1 MSPELNGL
9 RLLSGGENRQ
19 EALALARLSMQ
30 KVFQTPGSLP
40 AQVQAQVAIGYGL
53 DDSGKLC

>member
-53 DDSGKLC
+53 DDSG